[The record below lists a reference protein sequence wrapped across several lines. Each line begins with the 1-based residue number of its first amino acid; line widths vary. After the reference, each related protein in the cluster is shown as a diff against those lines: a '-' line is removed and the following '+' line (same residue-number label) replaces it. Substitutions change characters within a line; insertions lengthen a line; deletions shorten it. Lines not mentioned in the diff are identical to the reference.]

1 VCHVM
6 LVGRLKVIKK
16 LISNVC
22 IVKKSCK
29 RIHFTKNMYNK
40 ALYIYRNN
48 RFKKEVNI

>member
-1 VCHVM
+1 MTLWSWVIHAVCHVM

-29 RIHFTKNMYNK
+29 RIHFTKEYV
-40 ALYIYRNN
+40 
-48 RFKKEVNI
+48 E